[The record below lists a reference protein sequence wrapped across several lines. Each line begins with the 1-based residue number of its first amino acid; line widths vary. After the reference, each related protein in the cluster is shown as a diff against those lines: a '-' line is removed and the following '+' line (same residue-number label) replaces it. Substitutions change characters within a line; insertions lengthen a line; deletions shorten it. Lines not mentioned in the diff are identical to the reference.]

1 MLGGGLTRYLKTKKS
16 LLLKTAAKIKKFQ
29 NRNLYYMSIMENIKM
44 FQNWLKSF
52 GPIWKQKTTISKFA
66 IMLIICLEM
75 IKLKESVVF
84 MSAV

>member
-1 MLGGGLTRYLKTKKS
+1 
-16 LLLKTAAKIKKFQ
+16 
-29 NRNLYYMSIMENIKM
+29 MSIMENIKM

>member
-1 MLGGGLTRYLKTKKS
+1 
-16 LLLKTAAKIKKFQ
+16 
-29 NRNLYYMSIMENIKM
+29 MSIMENIKM

-52 GPIWKQKTTISKFA
+52 ESIWKQKTTISKFA